1 MNRYAVQFGLGVVFL
16 LFSSLATWY
25 EGAEIVDRPFE
36 WKYSTPFSGEVL
48 KKSDISQLDYFVYA
62 VKFKPTFPIV
72 MALSS
77 IYLFIVAG
85 HYFLKNRKRL
95 YIGFVSLIAAF
106 LFILGWLMFSS
117 TTTGARAL
125 SYVLLSSGALC
136 LVISILYHF
145 DPFERRLVSDK
156 R

>member
-1 MNRYAVQFGLGVVFL
+1 MNRYVVQFGLGVVFL
-16 LFSSLATWY
+16 LFSIFATLY

-36 WKYSTPFSGEVL
+36 WKYSTPISGEVL

-77 IYLFIVAG
+77 IYLLIVIG

-95 YIGFVSLIAAF
+95 FIGYVSLIAAF

-117 TTTGARAL
+117 TTAGARAL
-125 SYVLLSSGALC
+125 SYVLLSSGAFC
-136 LVISILYHF
+136 AAISILYHF
-145 DPFERRLVSDK
+145 DPFKRGLVSDK
-156 R
+156 K

>member
-1 MNRYAVQFGLGVVFL
+1 MNRYVVLFGLGVVFL
-16 LFSSLATWY
+16 LFSSVATWY
-25 EGAEIVDRPFE
+25 EGAEVVDRPFE

-48 KKSDISQLDYFVYA
+48 KRSDILQLDYFVYA

-72 MALSS
+72 MALCS
-77 IYLFIVAG
+77 IYLLIVTG

-95 YIGFVSLIAAF
+95 FIGYVSLIAAF

-117 TTTGARAL
+117 TTGGARTL

-145 DPFERRLVSDK
+145 DPYKRGLVSVK
-156 R
+156 K

>member
-1 MNRYAVQFGLGVVFL
+1 MNRYVVQFGLGVVFL
-16 LFSSLATWY
+16 VFSSFATWY

-48 KKSDISQLDYFVYA
+48 NKSDISQLDYFVYA

-95 YIGFVSLIAAF
+95 FIGYVSLIAAF
-106 LFILGWLMFSS
+106 LFILGWLIFSS
-117 TTTGARAL
+117 STAGARAL

-136 LVISILYHF
+136 AVISILYHF
-145 DPFERRLVSDK
+145 DPFERGLVSDK
-156 R
+156 K